1 MNFKGYQ
8 VPNLSKAFKKLLS
21 NSVVFKTKDR
31 SPSPITH
38 HPSPITHGCFHVFS
52 CLFSRFSRNDL
63 SIAGHRKHQKDCGIV
78 EGRLW
83 SNEKG
88 IMTN

>member
-1 MNFKGYQ
+1 MNFKGCQ

-38 HPSPITHGCFHVFS
+38 GCFHVFS

-63 SIAGHRKHQKDCGIV
+63 SIAGHSKQKYCGIV
-78 EGRLW
+78 EGIFW

-88 IMTN
+88 IMAN

>member
-38 HPSPITHGCFHVFS
+38 HPSPMGVFTFSPVCFHVFLGMTCQS
-52 CLFSRFSRNDL
+52 QVIENIKK
-63 SIAGHRKHQKDCGIV
+63 IA
-78 EGRLW
+78 E
-83 SNEKG
+83 
-88 IMTN
+88 

>member
-31 SPSPITH
+31 SPSPITR
-38 HPSPITHGCFHVFS
+38 GCFHVFS